1 MTKEEIITLMNKL
14 ANQTVEAMEL
24 IDRID
29 ALFER
34 LSKVSPEL
42 FRTIN
47 ESATILAAFEKGLN
61 DGGGRRSSAFQ
72 LTTAICTLP
81 RSLAQA

>member
-24 IDRID
+24 IDKID
-29 ALFER
+29 ELFER
-34 LSKVSPEL
+34 LAKISPEL

-47 ESATILAAFEKGLN
+47 ESATILTAFEKGLN
-61 DGGGRRSSAFQ
+61 EGG
-72 LTTAICTLP
+72 P
-81 RSLAQA
+81 KN